1 MKDVVELP
9 KASVEKLD
17 PDVIITHYKS
27 GAEIH
32 EEDAVEIDGAHLSMS
47 HGGEMFLMVDM
58 TAKGSKVDRSA
69 EFYFN
74 YKGKMVPYIKALAV
88 VRDGKSNLFSKL
100 FNLNKS
106 NRALFP
112 MKEFTDAESAKRW
125 FDSLRN

>member
-1 MKDVVELP
+1 MKDLVVLP

-17 PDVIITHYKS
+17 SDVLFTSYRS

-47 HGGEMFLMVDM
+47 QGGEMFVMVDM
-58 TAKGSKVDRSA
+58 TAKGAKVDRSA

-74 YKGKMVPYIKALAV
+74 YKGKMVPFIKACAV
-88 VRDGKSNLFSKL
+88 IRGHKSSLLSKL
-100 FNLNKS
+100 FSFNKQS
-106 NRALFP
+106 RALFP
-112 MKEFTDAESAKRW
+112 TKEFTDTEEAKRW